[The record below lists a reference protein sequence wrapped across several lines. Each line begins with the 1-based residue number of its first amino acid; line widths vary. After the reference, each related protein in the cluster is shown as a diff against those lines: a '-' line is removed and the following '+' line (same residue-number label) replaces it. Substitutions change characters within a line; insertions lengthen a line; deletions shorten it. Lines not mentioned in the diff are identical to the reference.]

1 MASIQDLPDE
11 IILKIIYFLNIK
23 DLVKFGRVSK
33 RMRRIRSDQSVW
45 QKINLSK
52 CSTERR
58 GYYIDIPTDLVKMV
72 IENGCKYLSLR
83 YMKLGPASMGSEG
96 DLNLDGSSSLIYLD
110 LDNCEAKVKT
120 FEEILASCH
129 SLQKLS
135 MSSKGQRKSLGAG
148 LTSNMIR
155 SIWYQN
161 GHTLQTLNLRGCDG
175 LDLESIQKITKNCLE
190 LKNIDLFATH
200 LSKDSINFLVTNLT
214 HNVEKIDLG
223 CLWDLKDEH
232 LKALVI
238 RCNKLSVLNLQ
249 RTWITNN
256 SLNHIV
262 ENLQQTL
269 EKLDVYCLYCSITY
283 VELTMLKSMPKL
295 KDLRFM
301 GTYRKKEDL
310 QNVMPFVRFN
320 DIITAD
326 EKELCP
332 TDGIWDVEAKQLEF
346 QFQDLP
352 INDWPSLVD
361 HTVILEYL
369 T

>member
-11 IILKIIYFLNIK
+11 ITLKIIYFLNIK

-33 RMRRIRSDQSVW
+33 RMRRIRNDQSVW

-52 CSTERR
+52 CSSERR
-58 GYYIDIPTDLVKMV
+58 GYYVDIPTELVKMV

-83 YMKLGPASMGSEG
+83 CMKLGPASMGSEG
-96 DLNLDGSSSLIYLD
+96 DLNLNGSSSLIYLD
-110 LDNCEAKVKT
+110 LENCEANAKT

-135 MSSKGQRKSLGAG
+135 MSSKGEKMFLA
-148 LTSNMIR
+148 SNMIK

-161 GHTLQTLNLRGCDG
+161 GHSLQTLNLSYCDG
-175 LDLESIQKITKNCLE
+175 LDLESIQKITKNCVQ

-214 HNVEKIDLG
+214 PNVEKIDLG

-232 LKALVI
+232 LKALVV

-249 RTWITNN
+249 RTEITNN

-269 EKLDVYCLYCSITY
+269 EKLDVYGCYGITCAELSI
-283 VELTMLKSMPKL
+283 LKSMPKL
-295 KDLRFM
+295 KSLRFM
-301 GTYRKKEDL
+301 GICCKI
-310 QNVMPFVRFN
+310 VRFN
-320 DIITAD
+320 DTITAD

-332 TDGIWDVEAKQLEF
+332 ADGIWDVEAKQLEF

-361 HTVILEYL
+361 HTFILEYL